1 MTGNGDFDGV
11 TDFGESFV
19 KLSYTTPRQGASAS
33 LKLVDWWTPWSDA
46 ERTRGAPAMTSRQAL
61 PTNFRAHAAGM
72 ASDWGDQDLGS
83 GGPLF
88 VRSADALLGAG
99 KDGILY
105 VLDAQRMGKT
115 APADLE
121 NPAGNYAKLKSP
133 PIFFTYFRLQ
143 PNPAP
148 ANIQSLNSCSPTAL
162 TTSTAA
168 RFTGRARTSAP
179 YCTAGASNGNLRAW
193 SIAADGTVRYLA
205 TGTEVASAR
214 RRCRLGGCRVACSP

>member
-1 MTGNGDFDGV
+1 MERRRADSGRPSHDFATG
-11 TDFGESFV
+11 
-19 KLSYTTPRQGASAS
+19 A
-33 LKLVDWWTPWSDA
+33 
-46 ERTRGAPAMTSRQAL
+46 

-133 PIFFTYFRLQ
+133 PIFFTYFPGFQ

-148 ANIQSLNSCSPTAL
+148 ANIQSLGFLFANRTHHQHSSPVHWESPDL
-162 TTSTAA
+162 
-168 RFTGRARTSAP
+168 GP
-179 YCTAGASNGNLRAW
+179 VLYCWGENGNLRAW

-205 TGTEVASAR
+205 TGTEVASVS